1 MQTQN
6 QYLDDV
12 IDPNVKKVNR
22 IFVLPFEN
30 NKVRYKARYKGIF
43 FRL

>member
-30 NKVRYKARYKGIF
+30 NKVRARYKGIF